1 MKRLLS
7 LAGTLFLAA
16 CASTPPVAQNSP
28 PRYANPE
35 EIEKLQREARAN
47 FERLRQEQGTPSPVA
62 SGPARWASESRGP
75 APSRAT
81 APSAPARRKSF
92 SQAEA
97 RYALM
102 IGKSPSDL
110 TAGERAVARGE

>member
-7 LAGTLFLAA
+7 LASTLFLVA
-16 CASTPPVAQNSP
+16 CASSPPAAQNAP

-35 EIEKLQREARAN
+35 ETERLHKEARAN
-47 FERLRQEQGTPSPVA
+47 FERLRQEQGTLAPVA
-62 SGPARWASESRGP
+62 SGPVLVATA
-75 APSRAT
+75 SRA
-81 APSAPARRKSF
+81 PAARSTPLPRPAQRKSF

-102 IGKSPSDL
+102 IGKSPWDL